1 MEILAKA
8 GHRDGDE
15 GQVNESVRTVELFS
29 LSQCANDY
37 NFSCCHEMF
46 IECILK
52 HCAVPGNIHTPF
64 TEEVKLQFPGSWGR
78 LCKTKKIKKNKKSV

>member
-15 GQVNESVRTVELFS
+15 GQINESVRTVELFS
-29 LSQCANDY
+29 LSQCANNY

-46 IECILK
+46 IVCILK
-52 HCAVPGNIHTPF
+52 HCPVSMKYSYSLHRRGQIAI
-64 TEEVKLQFPGSWGR
+64 SWELGQV
-78 LCKTKKIKKNKKSV
+78 L